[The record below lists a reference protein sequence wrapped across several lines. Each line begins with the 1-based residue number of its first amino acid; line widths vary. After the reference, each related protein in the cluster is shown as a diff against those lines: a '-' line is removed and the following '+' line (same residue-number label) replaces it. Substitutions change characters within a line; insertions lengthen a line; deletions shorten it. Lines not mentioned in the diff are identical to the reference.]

1 MTFDLDAA
9 LASARA
15 DLVVH
20 ATKGITFAKRARG
33 GLSSLDDAAKVLVL
47 ATVMAEKA
55 GKPLD
60 SYSFW
65 MEDVKSKD
73 NLISVSD
80 FKATIQKLSKAGHKP
95 QWDVNRWGALRITL
109 GNVKAEKS
117 KSSGASLDDLMKQY
131 GLAK

>member
-1 MTFDLDAA
+1 MAFDIDAA
-9 LASARA
+9 LADARA

-20 ATKGITFAKRARG
+20 ATKGISFAKRKRG
-33 GLSSLDDAAKVLVL
+33 GLSSLDDAAKVLIL
-47 ATVMAEKA
+47 ATVMAEKD

-60 SYSFW
+60 SFSFW
-65 MEDVKSKD
+65 MEGVKSKD
-73 NLISVSD
+73 NLIAVSD

-95 QWDVNRWGALRITL
+95 QWDVNRWGTLRITL
-109 GNVKAEKS
+109 GNVKAE